1 MNCPENTICV
11 KDAGVISVIGV
22 ATLLFSF
29 SAAAQTPGEWKY
41 TISTDLQSVPEDMRV
56 NFPTVSFKTCRSAE
70 DFSSGRAFALQTLS
84 SSEQRCPS
92 TNFKRNAEG
101 KNETIAFDFA
111 CDEGKTLSGRASGRV
126 SAKQFELALT
136 TSYPQPVS
144 GVERIKQSMRAELVG
159 ACKAKPDADEL
170 KVP

>member
-1 MNCPENTICV
+1 MKRPFFRSVFLGTCLAC
-11 KDAGVISVIGV
+11 AG
-22 ATLLFSF
+22 AF
-29 SAAAQTPGEWKY
+29 AQTPGEWKY
-41 TISTDLQSVPEDMRV
+41 TIATDLQSVPEDMRV
-56 NFPTVSFKTCRSAE
+56 NFPTVSFKACRSAQ

-92 TNFKRNAEG
+92 MNFKRNTEGKSAEG
-101 KNETIAFDFA
+101 KSETIAFDFA
-111 CDEGKTLSGRASGRV
+111 CDEGKTLAGRASGRV

-144 GVERIKQSMRAELVG
+144 GIERIKQTMRAELVG